1 MKIIRFKTKE
11 EKRKRRATRV
21 RAKVA
26 GTNERPRLSIF
37 RSNKHIFA
45 QLIDDAVGKTLISVS
60 DGEVKLPA
68 KKEKGLQT
76 KVLAST
82 EVGKLLAEKAEA
94 KKIAKAVFDR
104 AGYRFT
110 GRVKAVAEGARVG
123 GLEF

>member
-11 EKRKRRATRV
+11 EKRKRRAKRV
-21 RAKVA
+21 RAKVV
-26 GTNERPRLSIF
+26 GTSERPRLSIF

-45 QLIDDAVGKTLISVS
+45 QLIDDAVGQTLLSVS
-60 DGEVKLPA
+60 DSEVKLPA
-68 KKEKGLQT
+68 KKDKGQQT

-82 EVGKLLAEKAEA
+82 EVGKLLAEKAGA
-94 KKIAKAVFDR
+94 KKITKAVFDR

-123 GLEF
+123 GLQF

>member
-11 EKRKRRATRV
+11 EKRKRRAVRV
-21 RAKVA
+21 RAKVS
-26 GTNERPRLSIF
+26 GTAERPRLSIF

-45 QLIDDAVGKTLISVS
+45 QLIDDTLGKTLVSVS
-60 DGEVKLPA
+60 DSMVKLPA

-82 EVGKLLAEKAEA
+82 EVGKLLASKAQE
-94 KKIAKAVFDR
+94 KKISKAVFDR
-104 AGYRFT
+104 AGYQFT

-123 GLEF
+123 GLQF